1 MFTIPAP
8 PPKVKRRADIF
19 AARTM
24 LPPRRA
30 GDFFIGCKYAHNVVY
45 YMQNCARRARKR
57 SLCTG
62 KNKRQGR
69 KTHGRQ
75 TLYRP
80 SCPLPLPPARRRG
93 RCFCRRAPPARS
105 ARPPR
110 DRVRA
115 QQRNAGPGPPS
126 CCCRFAQC
134 SAEDLPR
141 SARAAAPR
149 ACRHRTCTQHTVC
162 GQPCGVLGRA
172 PAPGSRR
179 CRRCTTSAC
188 SARPACFCA
197 AGRCA
202 RTARCAAAG
211 LLNAVRH
218 ACYRGSRAQSAV
230 CAFVY
235 AFHRLLG
242 TYRHVSLIALTG
254 FDRDKLLAFNA
265 RRPVLIR
272 SIFF

>member
-75 TLYRP
+75 TLYRS

-115 QQRNAGPGPPS
+115 QQRNAGPGRQAAAAVSRGVQP
-126 CCCRFAQC
+126 
-134 SAEDLPR
+134 EDLPR

-172 PAPGSRR
+172 PRRGPGGADAAQLPPVLPVRR
-179 CRRCTTSAC
+179 A
-188 SARPACFCA
+188 SARRAGVRGLPAAPRRA
-197 AGRCA
+197 AQRRAPCLLPRQPRA
-202 RTARCAAAG
+202 ERG
-211 LLNAVRH
+211 LRLCLCVPPPVGH
-218 ACYRGSRAQSAV
+218 LPPCQP
-230 CAFVY
+230 
-235 AFHRLLG
+235 HRP
-242 TYRHVSLIALTG
+242 
-254 FDRDKLLAFNA
+254 DR
-265 RRPVLIR
+265 V
-272 SIFF
+272 